1 MAGDHDDHGE
11 VVTMDP
17 RSSLKVYPRKDN
29 YFHGKK
35 SLNFDMIKSKVFV
48 ERKRD

>member
-1 MAGDHDDHGE
+1 MAGDHDDP
-11 VVTMDP
+11 VTMDP

-29 YFHGKK
+29 VFHKKK